1 MSTITTHRSTTT
13 ASWGLPGRPGAL
25 ALCLGAL
32 ALVAGVAVGMLCG
45 PGGVALP
52 EPDLLALRAS
62 RVALAVVVGAALS
75 ATGAAL
81 QSLLRNPL
89 ADPFV
94 LGVSGGAAMGAA
106 VSVAIAVAVGVGTA
120 TSVVTGG
127 AVVGALVASA
137 LLVAFVRLR
146 EGGGHDGADNAH
158 AGGHAILVGVVV
170 NAFSWA
176 VVATVRTMLPA
187 FDAAGLSVWLIGSL
201 HYPEPSAL
209 VVAAVATVVGVAML
223 VACGPSLGLLQGGDD
238 DARRLGVDVE
248 RLGVLVVGTAS
259 VLTGVA
265 VATTGVIGFVGL
277 LVPHAVR
284 RLGAGRHDGT
294 TILVSALGGGGL
306 LAALDGAARGA
317 FVVIGSELPVGAVCA
332 LVGAPV
338 LALVLIREARGR
350 EARGR
355 ETRGRDAR
363 AQARP

>member
-1 MSTITTHRSTTT
+1 VSDVTTHRS
-13 ASWGLPGRPGAL
+13 ASPGSWRLPGRQNAL
-25 ALCLGAL
+25 ALGAGAL
-32 ALVAGVAVGMLCG
+32 ALVGGVAVGMVCG
-45 PGGVALP
+45 PAGLALP
-52 EPDLLALRAS
+52 EPDLVLLRGS

-106 VSVAIAVAVGVGTA
+106 IGVATAVAIGIGSG

-127 AVVGALVASA
+127 AIVGALVASA

-146 EGGGHDGADNAH
+146 EGGGADESH
-158 AGGHAILVGVVV
+158 AGGNAILVGVVV

-201 HYPEPSAL
+201 HYPEPMAL
-209 VVAAVATVVGVAML
+209 GVAAVATVVGLAIL
-223 VACGPSLGLLQGGDD
+223 VACGPSLSLLQGGDD

-248 RLGVLVVGTAS
+248 RLGVVVVATTS

-294 TILVSALGGGGL
+294 TIAVSALGGGGL
-306 LAALDGAARGA
+306 LAALDGVARGA
-317 FVVIGSELPVGAVCA
+317 FVVIGSELAVGAVCA
-332 LVGAPV
+332 LVGAPILAMV
-338 LALVLIREARGR
+338 LVRD
-350 EARGR
+350 ARGR
-355 ETRGRDAR
+355 ETRGR
-363 AQARP
+363 P